1 MDLESRGNL
10 YYLCSKTK
18 KLISFAVNRKAH
30 LHLCF
35 RICKKLIF
43 LQRGSFC
50 PQISTTCSLNIS
62 NSVCRNLLDDSR
74 EVLLSCSCLRSQSSC
89 IGYKIMILMEVIH
102 PTEFMQ
108 KGKKLYKSRYQCLLI
123 LTFISKYNIEN

>member
-1 MDLESRGNL
+1 MGICTI
-10 YYLCSKTK
+10 YVAKTK
-18 KLISFAVNRKAH
+18 TLISFSVYRKAD
-30 LHLCF
+30 LRLCF

-43 LQRGSFC
+43 AQRGSFS
-50 PQISTTCSLNIS
+50 PQIPTTCSLNIS

-89 IGYKIMILMEVIH
+89 IGYKIMILMAAIH
-102 PTEFMQ
+102 QTEFMQ
-108 KGKKLYKSRYQCLLI
+108 KGKKLYKSRYQWLFI